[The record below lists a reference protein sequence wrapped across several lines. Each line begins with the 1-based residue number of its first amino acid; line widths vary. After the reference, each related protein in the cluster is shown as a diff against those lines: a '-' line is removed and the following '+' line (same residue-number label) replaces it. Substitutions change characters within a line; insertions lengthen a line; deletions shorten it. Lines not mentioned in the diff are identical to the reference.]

1 MDNSRELKNQSV
13 KTFLMQIKHD
23 FLMGTI
29 YSWKKYIIVF
39 LIFLFF
45 IIKFQGDILNEVK
58 YNSLKELP
66 NFSDYVI
73 EMYKGREA
81 LNTENE
87 LESLKIP
94 SSWMLINIF
103 LSFIIGYYPLLDLKK
118 YGTQILLRSKKRH
131 QWFLSKCI
139 WIIGNVIIYYA
150 IGYIVMIIFSLFNG
164 GVSLIPT
171 SKININISQVN
182 TTNFEIKTVLILG
195 MVLPIVTSISLSIFQ
210 MTLALFTTSIFS
222 NITIISILIVSV
234 YYCSFLLS
242 GNYLMILRNSEI
254 ALNGVNTSYGLI
266 VGSIIIILS
275 IIIGTLRFNRIDILE
290 KK

>member
-81 LNTENE
+81 LNTKNE